1 MTSRPGWRAF
11 VAVSCL
17 GTAMVLAALCPLQAR
32 AQTHSAFPVDISTGP
47 LPRPVIAAGRSAG
60 PALLDSGQAWSPR
73 SGERRLLFTG
83 RNCPSTTRSSPFL

>member
-60 PALLDSGQAWSPR
+60 PALLDSGQA
-73 SGERRLLFTG
+73 
-83 RNCPSTTRSSPFL
+83 